1 MAKTL
6 APTKGN
12 LMMAK
17 NTLRLSKQ
25 GYEML
30 DKKRNILI
38 REMMLL
44 IEEAKEVEAKIE
56 ETFAAAY
63 KALES
68 ANVIMG
74 VSKVQNLAHSAVLE
88 NSVKVDLRSV
98 MGVEIPVVTA
108 DKPDGRPVYGFNGTS
123 SALDEASV
131 KFNEVKVMTVKL
143 TEIENAVYRLAMNIK
158 KTQKRANALEN
169 ITIPLYD
176 KLSKDIQNALEE
188 KEREE
193 FTRLK
198 VIKRKEV
205 AQKIKEAREQ
215 GDLSENAEY
224 DAAKDEQ
231 RDIEARI
238 EDIEKILKNAEV
250 VVEEEVELDKISIG
264 CKVKILDVEENEELE
279 YKIVG
284 STEAN
289 SLKGKISNESPVGKA
304 LLGAKIGD
312 VVKVETHVGELEYKV
327 LEIQRSN

>member
-108 DKPDGRPVYGFNGTS
+108 DGRPVYGFNGTS

-193 FTRLK
+193 HTRLK
-198 VIKRKEV
+198 IIKRTKE
-205 AQKIKEAREQ
+205 KQ
-215 GDLSENAEY
+215 G
-224 DAAKDEQ
+224 
-231 RDIEARI
+231 
-238 EDIEKILKNAEV
+238 
-250 VVEEEVELDKISIG
+250 
-264 CKVKILDVEENEELE
+264 
-279 YKIVG
+279 
-284 STEAN
+284 
-289 SLKGKISNESPVGKA
+289 
-304 LLGAKIGD
+304 
-312 VVKVETHVGELEYKV
+312 
-327 LEIQRSN
+327 

>member
-98 MGVEIPVVTA
+98 MGVEIPVVMA
-108 DKPDGRPVYGFNGTS
+108 DKPDGRPVYGFNGT
-123 SALDEASV
+123 
-131 KFNEVKVMTVKL
+131 
-143 TEIENAVYRLAMNIK
+143 
-158 KTQKRANALEN
+158 
-169 ITIPLYD
+169 
-176 KLSKDIQNALEE
+176 
-188 KEREE
+188 
-193 FTRLK
+193 
-198 VIKRKEV
+198 
-205 AQKIKEAREQ
+205 
-215 GDLSENAEY
+215 
-224 DAAKDEQ
+224 
-231 RDIEARI
+231 
-238 EDIEKILKNAEV
+238 
-250 VVEEEVELDKISIG
+250 
-264 CKVKILDVEENEELE
+264 
-279 YKIVG
+279 
-284 STEAN
+284 
-289 SLKGKISNESPVGKA
+289 
-304 LLGAKIGD
+304 
-312 VVKVETHVGELEYKV
+312 
-327 LEIQRSN
+327 

>member
-74 VSKVQNLAHSAVLE
+74 V
-88 NSVKVDLRSV
+88 
-98 MGVEIPVVTA
+98 
-108 DKPDGRPVYGFNGTS
+108 RPVYGFNGTS

-193 FTRLK
+193 HTRLK
-198 VIKRKEV
+198 IIKRTKE
-205 AQKIKEAREQ
+205 KQ
-215 GDLSENAEY
+215 G
-224 DAAKDEQ
+224 
-231 RDIEARI
+231 
-238 EDIEKILKNAEV
+238 
-250 VVEEEVELDKISIG
+250 
-264 CKVKILDVEENEELE
+264 
-279 YKIVG
+279 
-284 STEAN
+284 
-289 SLKGKISNESPVGKA
+289 
-304 LLGAKIGD
+304 
-312 VVKVETHVGELEYKV
+312 
-327 LEIQRSN
+327 

>member
-88 NSVKVDLRSV
+88 NSVKKLIYAVLWVLKYLLLRLISL
-98 MGVEIPVVTA
+98 TA
-108 DKPDGRPVYGFNGTS
+108 DLFTD
-123 SALDEASV
+123 
-131 KFNEVKVMTVKL
+131 L
-143 TEIENAVYRLAMNIK
+143 TELPRHL
-158 KTQKRANALEN
+158 TRQALN
-169 ITIPLYD
+169 LT
-176 KLSKDIQNALEE
+176 KLK
-188 KEREE
+188 
-193 FTRLK
+193 
-198 VIKRKEV
+198 
-205 AQKIKEAREQ
+205 
-215 GDLSENAEY
+215 
-224 DAAKDEQ
+224 
-231 RDIEARI
+231 
-238 EDIEKILKNAEV
+238 
-250 VVEEEVELDKISIG
+250 
-264 CKVKILDVEENEELE
+264 
-279 YKIVG
+279 
-284 STEAN
+284 
-289 SLKGKISNESPVGKA
+289 
-304 LLGAKIGD
+304 
-312 VVKVETHVGELEYKV
+312 
-327 LEIQRSN
+327 

>member
-98 MGVEIPVVTA
+98 MGVEIPVVMA

-131 KFNEVKVMTVKL
+131 KFNEVKVM

-193 FTRLK
+193 HTRLK
-198 VIKRKEV
+198 IIKRTKE
-205 AQKIKEAREQ
+205 KQ
-215 GDLSENAEY
+215 G
-224 DAAKDEQ
+224 
-231 RDIEARI
+231 
-238 EDIEKILKNAEV
+238 
-250 VVEEEVELDKISIG
+250 
-264 CKVKILDVEENEELE
+264 
-279 YKIVG
+279 
-284 STEAN
+284 
-289 SLKGKISNESPVGKA
+289 
-304 LLGAKIGD
+304 
-312 VVKVETHVGELEYKV
+312 
-327 LEIQRSN
+327 